1 MGTSM
6 HYIKLLLISVLLTS
20 CSTTN
25 KTSTV
30 TSSGLSPL
38 EQSKSELSRYKIA
51 ITLLNN
57 NKLDEAKE
65 IFVEFKSERP
75 ELAGPYANL
84 AVIAFKR
91 NNPDE
96 AIKLVKIAVEKNPN
110 SPQALNLLAYLEQM
124 NGEITSALNHYKQA
138 IKNKNDYAL
147 AHYNIALLYDVYLQD
162 VESAIPHYERYMK
175 LTNNKDK
182 KTADWLEQIKR
193 TRENG

>member
-1 MGTSM
+1 M
-6 HYIKLLLISVLLTS
+6 HYIKLLLISVLLTA

-25 KTSTV
+25 KTTTIS
-30 TSSGLSPL
+30 SSGLSPL
-38 EQSKSELSRYKIA
+38 EQSEAELSRYKTA

-84 AVIAFKR
+84 AVIALKR

-96 AIKLVKIAVEKNPN
+96 AMKLVKIAVEKNPK

-138 IKNKNDYAL
+138 IINKNDYAL

-182 KTADWLEQIKR
+182 NTADWLEQIKR
-193 TRENG
+193 TLENG

>member
-1 MGTSM
+1 MY
-6 HYIKLLLISVLLTS
+6 YIKLLLISALLTA

-25 KTSTV
+25 NTSSI

-38 EQSKSELSRYKIA
+38 EQSESELSRYKTA

-57 NKLDEAKE
+57 NKLDDAKN
-65 IFVEFKSERP
+65 IFVEFKYERP

-84 AVIAFKR
+84 AVIALKR

-96 AIKLVKIAVEKNPN
+96 AIKLVKIAVEKNPK
-110 SPQALNLLAYLEQM
+110 SSQALNLLAYLEQM
-124 NGEITSALNHYKQA
+124 KGEITSALNHYKQA
-138 IKNKNDYAL
+138 IQNNNNYAI
-147 AHYNIALLYDVYLQD
+147 AHYNIALLYDVYMQD
-162 VESAIPHYERYMK
+162 VENAIPHYERYMK

-182 KTADWLEQIKR
+182 NTADWLEQIKR

>member
-1 MGTSM
+1 M
-6 HYIKLLLISVLLTS
+6 HYIKLLLISVLLTA

-25 KTSTV
+25 KTATI

-38 EQSKSELSRYKIA
+38 EQSESELSRYKIA

-84 AVIAFKR
+84 AVIALKR

-96 AIKLVKIAVEKNPN
+96 AFNLVKIAVEKNPKL
-110 SPQALNLLAYLEQM
+110 PQALNLLAYLEQM

-138 IKNKNDYAL
+138 IKNKSDYAL
-147 AHYNIALLYDVYLQD
+147 AHYNIALLYDVYMQD
-162 VESAIPHYERYMK
+162 VENAIPHYERYMK

-182 KTADWLEQIKR
+182 NTADWLEQIKR

>member
-1 MGTSM
+1 
-6 HYIKLLLISVLLTS
+6 VLLTA

-25 KTSTV
+25 KTATI

-38 EQSKSELSRYKIA
+38 EQSESELSRYKIA

-84 AVIAFKR
+84 AVIALKR

-96 AIKLVKIAVEKNPN
+96 AFNLVKIAVEKNPKL
-110 SPQALNLLAYLEQM
+110 PQALNLLAYLEQM

-138 IKNKNDYAL
+138 IKNKSDYAL
-147 AHYNIALLYDVYLQD
+147 AHYNIALLYDVYMQD
-162 VESAIPHYERYMK
+162 VENAIPHYERYMK

-182 KTADWLEQIKR
+182 NTADWLEQIKR